1 MSKNF
6 ERLLF
11 VGVALLTFF
20 SVNKLGTFSFLA
32 PEAPTVATTNL
43 VEVPS
48 VAGVSTDTD
57 PEILTFAPQTPT
69 REVSWPEI
77 DEALIA
83 TPPASVSSVSGQF
96 KIALFGDS
104 MIDTM
109 GDLSL
114 LHASLKNRF
123 PSASFTLYNYGIGG
137 QTVDE
142 GLARF
147 STPFS
152 YQGRTYPA
160 LSGLRPDIIILG
172 SFAYNLK
179 FPYDR
184 NTHWQTFAALVETAQ
199 KASPNVYILAEIA
212 PLYDNFASGTTD
224 RITLTRREHARM
236 VKEQLENA
244 IGIAATMK
252 VPLINVYSLTKD
264 STGFGSY
271 EYTRR
276 DDGIHPNTVGHLLT
290 ATTIAEQLS
299 LKPK

>member
-32 PEAPTVATTNL
+32 PQAETVVTTNL

-48 VAGVSTDTD
+48 VAGVSTDSD

-69 REVSWPEI
+69 REVSWPQI
-77 DEALIA
+77 DTSPISTLSAQ
-83 TPPASVSSVSGQF
+83 ASTVSGHF

-123 PSASFTLYNYGIGG
+123 PTVSFTLYNFGQGG

-147 STPFS
+147 SSPFS

-160 LSGLRPDIIILG
+160 LSGLDPDIIILG

-184 NTHWQTFAALVETAQ
+184 NTHWQTFAALVEAAQ
-199 KASPNVYILAEIA
+199 KASSKVYLLAEIA

-224 RITLTRREHARM
+224 WITQTRREHAQM

-244 IGIAATMK
+244 IGIASTLK
-252 VPLINVYSLTKD
+252 VPLIDVYSLTKN

-290 ATTIAEQLS
+290 ATIIAEQLV
-299 LKPK
+299 LENK